1 MSTSLMN
8 PHVLHGSRL
17 DICLTH
23 VCEDSSQKQSQ
34 LQTLLANKNS
44 CMAPLDE
51 GLFRMFL
58 HVGDL
63 IVKHDH
69 QQQF

>member
-1 MSTSLMN
+1 MEVYI
-8 PHVLHGSRL
+8 HF
-17 DICLTH
+17 TH
-23 VCEDSSQKQSQ
+23 VCEDSSQRKSQ
-34 LQTLLANKNS
+34 LQTLLTSKNS

-58 HVGDL
+58 DVGNL

-69 QQQF
+69 RQQF